1 MPEFTRIIGGAGTGK
16 TTKLMEVLNSLL
28 VTGIDP
34 TEIGFASF
42 TKIAVQTAAGRASEK
57 FGFDPELVTQ
67 RGWFRTL
74 HAACYHILGMRQNA
88 MLSDDKASKKWLEEC
103 FDMELGEVRVKQRDG
118 VH

>member
-42 TKIAVQTAAGRASEK
+42 TKIASR
-57 FGFDPELVTQ
+57 Q
-67 RGWFRTL
+67 RQG
-74 HAACYHILGMRQNA
+74 G
-88 MLSDDKASKKWLEEC
+88 
-103 FDMELGEVRVKQRDG
+103 
-118 VH
+118 